1 MIDVTVM
8 VWHLFLFGYLYV
20 CVIIVEG
27 SRRAGINRMYIV
39 ADSCLCGHL
48 YLIRVVACG
57 DLCKRF
63 TCMVVHTCSS
73 T

>member
-8 VWHLFLFGYLYV
+8 VWHLYLFGYLYV

-39 ADSCLCGHL
+39 ADSMSLWSPVSGPT
-48 YLIRVVACG
+48 VVG
-57 DLCKRF
+57 P
-63 TCMVVHTCSS
+63 M
-73 T
+73 